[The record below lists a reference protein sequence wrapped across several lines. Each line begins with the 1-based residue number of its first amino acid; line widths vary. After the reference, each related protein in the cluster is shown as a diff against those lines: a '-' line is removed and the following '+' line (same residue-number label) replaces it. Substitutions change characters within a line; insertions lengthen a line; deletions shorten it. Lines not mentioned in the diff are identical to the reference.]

1 MYMHIVMMEFSPAAG
16 PDFFA
21 QVQAFAKR
29 IPEECSG
36 VNIYH
41 FGANEADR
49 SSGYSH
55 AVVSVFESAAEHDR
69 YQISPVHVQMKTY
82 MGPFIQR
89 IAVYDGGTLQA

>member
-1 MYMHIVMMEFSPAAG
+1 MMEFTAAAG
-16 PDFFA
+16 PEFFA

-29 IPEECSG
+29 ILQECTG
-36 VNIYH
+36 VQLYH

-55 AVVSVFESAAEHDR
+55 AVVSVFESSAEHDR
-69 YQISPVHVQMKTY
+69 YQISPAHVEMKAY

-89 IAVYDGGTLQA
+89 IAVYDGGAL